1 MRLDRKTCMSEYLQY
16 SNGTL
21 KEQKE
26 LESGRDPTM
35 DGSVTFRLVHFR
47 LSSLL
52 SSSFSSS
59 SFLSSNLWSK

>member
-26 LESGRDPTM
+26 LESGRDSTV

-59 SFLSSNLWSK
+59 NLWSK

>member
-21 KEQKE
+21 QEQKE